1 MQFTNESLDEF
12 RTIYRQ
18 VFGEEITIEEARQMG
33 LELTLLYKEMSKT
46 LPREQV
52 KKNDPEDIRVVEGEA
67 GGEEVSSKCF

>member
-33 LELTLLYKEMSKT
+33 LEITLLYKEMSKT
-46 LPREQV
+46 LPRERV

-67 GGEEVSSKCF
+67 GGEEVSSTCF